1 CRHHGIDPVTE
12 PIPVVPAAH
21 YASGGV
27 RTDLHGRTS
36 VPGLYA
42 CGEVACTGVHG
53 ANRLASNSLLEGL
66 VFAARIATALHQD
79 LPNLNLVNQDPP
91 NLNLWNQGLPSQ
103 GLPNQDPPTQDLVN
117 QGANHAP
124 ANPGPPS
131 PAAGTRNGQGAG
143 AGLLAG
149 GARQEIQRIMTT
161 HAGVLRG
168 AEGLEAAARE
178 LDALSPAGDAGP
190 EPGVEAWEA
199 TNLHT
204 VASAIVAAARR
215 REETRGSHWRED
227 FPERADGR
235 WRGHLVTR
243 LEGHA
248 LTTGFEPLEGSRS

>member
-1 CRHHGIDPVTE
+1 M
-12 PIPVVPAAH
+12 
-21 YASGGV
+21 
-27 RTDLHGRTS
+27 
-36 VPGLYA
+36 
-42 CGEVACTGVHG
+42 
-53 ANRLASNSLLEGL
+53 
-66 VFAARIATALHQD
+66 
-79 LPNLNLVNQDPP
+79 
-91 NLNLWNQGLPSQ
+91 
-103 GLPNQDPPTQDLVN
+103 N
-117 QGANHAP
+117 QGANHAL
-124 ANPGPPS
+124 ANQGLPS
-131 PAAGTRNGQGAG
+131 AASGNGRGVTGNGNAHAAAGTRNGQGAG